1 MFNVPSGEGLY
12 WLVTAADGA
21 VVQNMA
27 WVIAKA
33 LLESGRKVLS
43 LPNSEIL
50 YQFIKALLYR

>member
-21 VVQNMA
+21 VVQNRA

-43 LPNSEIL
+43 LPNSKIL